1 MLVRDIAPPIQRV
14 IQDATEK
21 TVRFYKRLS
30 FWVKTS
36 KYGAVTAAVLT
47 SILAGSLTAVIASD
61 KKTDNFY
68 PTVLEANSWGNS
80 WNSGTILNEIDLG
93 QNADLSKF
101 DHNSSLFINYIV
113 PEEPEEE
120 ETPTSTI
127 DSEPTGTTTP
137 ESSPT
142 ENVVPGESTSSPETT
157 PSEISTTT
165 PTEEPQPPVEEIIP
179 ELQPQEIIPP
189 VEEPVETSPV
199 EEPSVSFF
207 QRFFGRFI

>member
-127 DSEPTGTTTP
+127 DSPMACRGAPPTDLSARPTRG
-137 ESSPT
+137 SSAGPSPYRSRHPSPCGSAT
-142 ENVVPGESTSSPETT
+142 WRGPDPPGG
-157 PSEISTTT
+157 
-165 PTEEPQPPVEEIIP
+165 
-179 ELQPQEIIPP
+179 
-189 VEEPVETSPV
+189 
-199 EEPSVSFF
+199 SF
-207 QRFFGRFI
+207 QSRRRCDTDARRR